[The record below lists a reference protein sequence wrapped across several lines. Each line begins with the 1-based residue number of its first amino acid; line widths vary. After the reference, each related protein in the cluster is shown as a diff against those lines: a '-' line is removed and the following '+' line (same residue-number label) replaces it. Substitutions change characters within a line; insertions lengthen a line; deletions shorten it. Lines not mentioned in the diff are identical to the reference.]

1 MAHAPRR
8 HACSGR
14 RAGMSVALSHC
25 AMRLSELIIIYLAAA
40 APFGVSDFLNRPAGV
55 ARTRSLFNAARA
67 ALCWPLALLSR
78 PPIQKKSRRRELKMD
93 ESVASSSRELRIDDA
108 RRALLSAFYRMED
121 LARAES
127 SGATSLTTFGAAR
140 EALREAGAAVERYVG
155 LALAV
160 ENACLEASPRE
171 TELCRLAGRAG
182 DDLQVAGRCHQR
194 RNAARLKAHHA
205 QSRLELL
212 HALAELRERFENA
225 YPNAARADATQAHFD
240 ALLESYARAIDL
252 LSLLED
258 ERAAMSVARILD
270 AACARRTGR
279 TESLSPQA
287 APASPVQENTKG
299 IDARRDE
306 PCTTISIP
314 QTNSQPPHP
323 PRTQTIRVHG

>member
-1 MAHAPRR
+1 
-8 HACSGR
+8 
-14 RAGMSVALSHC
+14 MSVALSHS

-78 PPIQKKSRRRELKMD
+78 PLLQKKFRRRELKTA
-93 ESVASSSRELRIDDA
+93 ERVASSSREHRIDDA

-121 LARAES
+121 LARTES
-127 SGATSLTTFGAAR
+127 SGATSVATFVAAR

-171 TELCRLAGRAG
+171 TELCRLAGRVG
-182 DDLQVAGRCHQR
+182 DDLQVAARCHQR

-205 QSRLELL
+205 RSRLELL
-212 HALAELRERFENA
+212 HALAELRERFESA
-225 YPNAARADATQAHFD
+225 HPTATRDDATRTHFD
-240 ALLESYARAIDL
+240 SLLDTYARAIDL

-258 ERAAMSVARILD
+258 ERAAISVARILD

-279 TESLSPQA
+279 TESPSPQV

-299 IDARRDE
+299 NNARKDE
-306 PCTTISIP
+306 PCTTSIP
-314 QTNSQPPHP
+314 QTISQPPHP
-323 PRTQTIRVHG
+323 PRTRIVRVHG

>member
-1 MAHAPRR
+1 
-8 HACSGR
+8 
-14 RAGMSVALSHC
+14 
-25 AMRLSELIIIYLAAA
+25 MRLSELIIIYLAAA

-55 ARTRSLFNAARA
+55 AHTRSLFNAARA

-78 PPIQKKSRRRELKMD
+78 PLIRKKFSRRELKTD
-93 ESVASSSRELRIDDA
+93 ESVASSSRELRIDNA
-108 RRALLSAFYRMED
+108 RRALLSTFYRMED

-127 SGATSLTTFGAAR
+127 SGATSFGATFVAAR

-160 ENACLEASPRE
+160 ENACLDASPRE

-182 DDLQVAGRCHQR
+182 DDLKVAGRCHQR

-212 HALAELRERFENA
+212 HALAELREVFESA
-225 YPNAARADATQAHFD
+225 HPNATCDGATRTHFD
-240 ALLESYARAIDL
+240 ALLDTYARAIDL

-258 ERAAMSVARILD
+258 ERAALSVARILD

-279 TESLSPQA
+279 TESLSPQV
-287 APASPVQENTKG
+287 APASLVQPDTTGNV
-299 IDARRDE
+299 ARKDE
-306 PCTTISIP
+306 PCTTSIP
-314 QTNSQPPHP
+314 QTNSQPPLP
-323 PRTQTIRVHG
+323 PRTQTIRAHG